1 MNDIDNMNEPQNLAE
16 QAAFETVWKLMRELD
31 IASIEVAF
39 NGEGDSGSI
48 TDINASP
55 PGAEAVWDAND
66 PDGSSKRLTAWSVRV
81 QAANQAMNETRT
93 GITLDYAEN
102 VFWGPDGPPR
112 AHTEGF
118 TLRQLVEELTGPRL
132 DALPHDWVNND
143 GGYGTVTWS
152 PELYGAEDGTPR
164 PGIEIELSIR
174 VVNTEE
180 YSFEYDRFGNE
191 TEE

>member
-1 MNDIDNMNEPQNLAE
+1 MNDMNEPQKLAE

-81 QAANQAMNETRT
+81 RDANQAMNETRT
-93 GITLDYAEN
+93 GITLDYNEN
-102 VFWGPDGPPR
+102 VFYGPDGPP
-112 AHTEGF
+112 ADHPEGL

-132 DALPHDWVNND
+132 DALPYDWVNND
-143 GGYGTVTWS
+143 GGYGTATWS
-152 PELYGAEDGTPR
+152 PDPRVDEDGTPF
-164 PGIEIELSIR
+164 PPSIEIELSIR
-174 VVNTEE
+174 VVNTEDYE
-180 YSFEYDRFGNE
+180 FVYDRFGNE
-191 TEE
+191 TQEG